1 MEHVSHFKLLVMLLL
16 TNIKKDKYQPFTFF
30 FIYLCYNFWAG
41 CNTFYML
48 LFLSLPFLLFS
59 FTWQLFSYWNLKNEI
74 ITVWKIYKSHSFF
87 VPFCWSIM
95 HDRMFSSPR
104 ESVWH
109 RVLYHVCVCVS
120 CLCVY
125 NVYMYGMCVWSVN
138 V

>member
-87 VPFCWSIM
+87 VLFINYAWS
-95 HDRMFSSPR
+95 H
-104 ESVWH
+104 
-109 RVLYHVCVCVS
+109 VLKPARIGLASCVVSCVCVCRVYAS
-120 CLCVY
+120 IMCICMVCVCE
-125 NVYMYGMCVWSVN
+125 V
-138 V
+138 